1 MKDGIIPV
9 LFDGL
14 SWSVLKMMEK
24 FLLTPVDPR
33 AAHRGSSI
41 GHGALCQDIYDFLKM
56 QHMRA
61 LRLFSFNLS
70 QTEVTNKEEFLR
82 KAVQTTRVPNV
93 ILKTVNSRDYL
104 MKSEGAFF
112 ILAYVECHL
121 FSC

>member
-1 MKDGIIPV
+1 MKCYHGIIPV

-33 AAHRGSSI
+33 AAH
-41 GHGALCQDIYDFLKM
+41 HGALCQDIYDFLKM

-70 QTEVTNKEEFLR
+70 QTEVTNKEEFLG

-112 ILAYVECHL
+112 ILADVECHL